1 MMEGQLI
8 FCSDSILR
16 FRSDYDETTA
26 LPLLSIQ
33 KTISDTDPFFLLR
46 FFRHTAMIEEGT
58 TLANIFFAIEPWKEL
73 LTAYLDRDVGA
84 YIDEIRI
91 PSKPTTWDLEW
102 IGINRRSSAYRAYQH
117 QDMEENEGFAAY
129 LNRERIPSNEF
140 DIENS
145 CDASGFIKGDKE
157 RWSLSENV
165 HEIKNLPVILYNKQT
180 LMTLQKDD
188 LLRESV
194 SGVSST
200 DRSRFIYGDTS
211 FSFYEVMEAI
221 FISGLFFHTPH
232 AAASSFDELKDSLAG
247 LENEMSKEVESNLSN
262 SGEDKQLKI
271 EVADG
276 AFDSLVTYMESETEN
291 WQLIKKQCQKE
302 GALPVRIGLITPAKP
317 PELRLCGVICR
328 DSNSV

>member
-1 MMEGQLI
+1 MLEGQLI

-46 FFRHTAMIEEGT
+46 FFRHTVMIEEGT

-73 LTAYLDRDVGA
+73 ITAYLDRDVGA
-84 YIDEIRI
+84 YIDEVRK

-102 IGINRRSSAYRAYQH
+102 IGIDRQSSVYRAYQS
-117 QDMEENEGFAAY
+117 QDMGDGEDFTTC
-129 LNRERIPSNEF
+129 LNRERIPIDEF
-140 DIENS
+140 DIESS

-165 HEIKNLPVILYNKQT
+165 HEIKNLPVIFYNKQT
-180 LMTLQKDD
+180 LMTLQKDE
-188 LLRESV
+188 LLRESA
-194 SGVSST
+194 SGVNST
-200 DRSRFIYGDTS
+200 DRSRFVYGDTS

-221 FISGLFFHTPH
+221 FISGLFFHSPL
-232 AAASSFDELKDSLAG
+232 AAEGSYEELKNNLSG
-247 LENEMSKEVESNLSN
+247 LENEVSKGTEPNLAD

-276 AFDSLVTYMESETEN
+276 AFDSLITHMDSETEN
-291 WQLIKKQCQKE
+291 WQLIKKQCQKD
-302 GALPVRIGLITPAKP
+302 GFLPVRIGVITPAKP

-328 DSNSV
+328 DSSGV